1 MTVWRAALR
10 ARRFG
15 QARGGNVVILVA
27 LGSSLLMGAGAVG
40 IDLGQVFQAR
50 RKAQGAADI
59 AAMLAAVDPTKAD
72 TVARRSLVD
81 NGYDPARATVATGG
95 YDASAPNVVP
105 GSRFNSGA
113 NPANAVRVGLSTT
126 VPVTF
131 GRAIGLPATVPIRVT
146 GTAASAQFAAF
157 TIGSGTAAL
166 SGGIANAVLGALL
179 GAKLSL
185 GVSDYNAL
193 ASAKVDGLRVLDAL
207 AASLNLQAANYT
219 DIVQANASVGQLLM
233 AMRVAAQGNSAA
245 VSALSS
251 ILNALPNA
259 GNLVP
264 VGQVDA
270 LGDVAALAP
279 GRGLA
284 GPSLDVMDLL
294 AATASLANGQNQ
306 VAIDLGGTVPGLLS
320 TRLTL
325 AIGERRRS
333 SGWVRPGS
341 PNATVKTAQT
351 RLLIEA
357 TISAPLGLGTVYV
370 PIYAEVASAQ
380 ATLRTLTCSGPS
392 GGRQA
397 TIEAQT
403 GLATL
408 AIAAV
413 NRASINGGTT
423 SPDLSQPAV
432 LIALPL
438 ANIGGR
444 TVTNIGSNT
453 QTLTFTDADIAN
465 HTVRTV
471 SSTNVAQSLTGSLLG
486 NLSFNL
492 NGFGLTP
499 LLQTSLAT
507 TLGLAAAP
515 LDLVLNAVLQSLGL
529 RIGYADVEMD
539 GTLCSQAVLVQ

>member
-1 MTVWRAALR
+1 
-10 ARRFG
+10 
-15 QARGGNVVILVA
+15 
-27 LGSSLLMGAGAVG
+27 MGAGAVG

-59 AAMLAAVDPTKAD
+59 AAMLAAVDPTKAVA
-72 TVARRSLVD
+72 VARRSLVD
-81 NGYDPARATVATGG
+81 NGYDPTRATVATGG
-95 YDASAPNVVP
+95 YDASTPNVAP

-113 NPANAVRVGLSTT
+113 SPANAVRVGLSTT

-131 GRAIGLPATVPIRVT
+131 GRAIGLPASVPIRVS

-179 GAKLSL
+179 GTKLSL

-207 AASLNLQAANYT
+207 STSLNLQAANYS
-219 DIVQANASVGQLLM
+219 DIVQANASVGQLLI
-233 AMRVAAQGNSAA
+233 ALRVAAQGNSAA
-245 VSALSS
+245 VSALSG

-270 LGDVAALAP
+270 LGDAAALAP
-279 GRGLA
+279 ARGLA
-284 GPSLDVMDLL
+284 GPSLNLMDLV

-306 VAIDLGGTVPGLLS
+306 VAIDLGATVPGLLA

-357 TISAPLGLGTVYV
+357 TVSAPLGLGTVSV
-370 PIYAEVASAQ
+370 PIYAEIASAQ
-380 ATLRTLTCSGPS
+380 ATLRTLTCSGAS

-408 AIAAV
+408 AVAAV

-438 ANIGGR
+438 VNIGGR
-444 TVTNIGSNT
+444 TVTNIGTNT
-453 QTLTFTDADIAN
+453 QTLTFTEADIAN

-486 NLSFNL
+486 NLSLNL

-507 TLGLAAAP
+507 TLSLAAAP
-515 LDLVLNAVLQSLGL
+515 LDLVLNGVLQSLGL

>member
-1 MTVWRAALR
+1 MTGGRAAVR
-10 ARRFG
+10 ARSFG
-15 QARGGNVVILVA
+15 RARGGNVVILVA

-59 AAMLAAVDPTKAD
+59 AAMLAAVDPAKAD
-72 TVARRSLVD
+72 AVARRSLGD
-81 NGYDPARATVATGG
+81 NGYDAAQATVATGG
-95 YDASAPNVVP
+95 YDASAPNVAP
-105 GSRFNSGA
+105 GSRFNPGVS
-113 NPANAVRVGLSTT
+113 PANAVRVGLATT

-131 GRAIGLPATVPIRVT
+131 GRAIGLPGTVPIRVT

-157 TIGSGTAAL
+157 TIGSGTAGL
-166 SGGIANAVLGALL
+166 KDGIPNAVLGALL

-185 GVSDYNAL
+185 GVSDYAAL
-193 ASAKVDGLRVLDAL
+193 ASAKIDGLRVLDAL

-219 DIVQANASVGQLLM
+219 EIVQAHASVGQMLM

-245 VSALSS
+245 VSALSG

-284 GPSLDVMDLL
+284 GPSLNLMDLV

-306 VAIDLGGTVPGLLS
+306 VAIDLGATVPGLLS

-357 TISAPLGLGTVYV
+357 TVSAPLGLGTVYL
-370 PIYAEVASAQ
+370 PIYAEVAPAQ
-380 ATLRTLTCSGPS
+380 ATLRTLSCSGAS

-413 NRASINGGTT
+413 SRASIQGGST

-432 LIALPL
+432 LIGLPL
-438 ANIGGR
+438 VNVSGR
-444 TVTNIGSNT
+444 TVTNIGAGT

-471 SSTNVAQSLTGSLLG
+471 SSGNVLQSLTGSLLG
-486 NLSFNL
+486 NLSLNL
-492 NGFGLTP
+492 NGLGLNP
-499 LLQTSLAT
+499 LLQSTLAT
-507 TLGLAAAP
+507 TLGLAAGP
-515 LDLVLNAVLQSLGL
+515 LDFVLDQVLRSLGL
-529 RIGYADVEMD
+529 RVGYADIEMD

>member
-1 MTVWRAALR
+1 MTGGRAAVL
-10 ARRFG
+10 ARSFG
-15 QARGGNVVILVA
+15 RARGGNVVILVA

-59 AAMLAAVDPTKAD
+59 AAMLAAVDPAKAD
-72 TVARRSLVD
+72 AVARRSLGD
-81 NGYDPARATVATGG
+81 NGYDAAQATVATGG
-95 YDASAPNVVP
+95 YDASAPNVAP
-105 GSRFNSGA
+105 GSRFNPGMS
-113 NPANAVRVGLSTT
+113 PANAVRVGLATT

-131 GRAIGLPATVPIRVT
+131 GRALGLPGTVPIRVT

-157 TIGSGTAAL
+157 TIGSGTAGL
-166 SGGIANAVLGALL
+166 KDGIPNAVLGALL

-185 GVSDYNAL
+185 GVSDYAAL
-193 ASAKVDGLRVLDAL
+193 ASAKIDGLRVLDAL

-219 DIVQANASVGQLLM
+219 EIVQAHASVGQMLM

-245 VSALSS
+245 VSALSG

-284 GPSLDVMDLL
+284 GPSLNLMDLV

-306 VAIDLGGTVPGLLS
+306 VAIDLGATVPGLLS

-357 TISAPLGLGTVYV
+357 TVSAPLGLGTVYL
-370 PIYAEVASAQ
+370 PIYAEVAPAQ
-380 ATLRTLTCSGPS
+380 ATLRTLSCSGAS

-413 NRASINGGTT
+413 SRASIQGGST

-432 LIALPL
+432 LIGLPL
-438 ANIGGR
+438 VNVSGR
-444 TVTNIGSNT
+444 TVTNIGAGT

-471 SSTNVAQSLTGSLLG
+471 SSGNVLQSLTGSLLG
-486 NLSFNL
+486 NLSLNL
-492 NGFGLTP
+492 NGLGLNP
-499 LLQTSLAT
+499 LLQSTLAT
-507 TLGLAAAP
+507 TLGLAAGP
-515 LDLVLNAVLQSLGL
+515 LDFVLDQVLRSLGL
-529 RIGYADVEMD
+529 RVGYADIEMD

>member
-1 MTVWRAALR
+1 MSRWRAVAR
-10 ARRFG
+10 ARGFG
-15 QARGGNVVILVA
+15 RARGGNVVILVA

-59 AAMLAAVDPTKAD
+59 AAMLAAVDPTQAD
-72 TVARRSLVD
+72 TVARRSLGD
-81 NGYDPARATVATGG
+81 NGYGTAQATVATGG
-95 YDASAPNVVP
+95 YDASAPNVAP
-105 GSRFNSGA
+105 GSRFSPGL
-113 NPANAVRVGLSTT
+113 NPANAVRVGLSTN

-131 GRAIGLPATVPIRVT
+131 GRAIGLPGTVPIRVS

-166 SGGIANAVLGALL
+166 SGGIANAVLGGLL

-185 GVSDYNAL
+185 SVSDYTAL

-233 AMRVAAQGNSAA
+233 AMRVAAQDNSAA
-245 VSALSS
+245 VSALSG

-270 LGDVAALAP
+270 LGDAAALAP

-284 GPSLDVMDLL
+284 GPSLDLMDLV

-306 VAIDLGGTVPGLLS
+306 VAIDLGATVPGLLS

-341 PNATVKTAQT
+341 QNATVKTAQT

-357 TISAPLGLGTVYV
+357 TVSAPLGLGTVYL
-370 PIYAEVASAQ
+370 PIYAEIASAQ
-380 ATLRTLTCSGPS
+380 ATLRTLTCSGTG

-397 TIEAQT
+397 GIEVQT

-408 AIAAV
+408 AVAAV
-413 NRASINGGTT
+413 NRAAINGGTT

-432 LIALPL
+432 LIGLPL
-438 ANIGGR
+438 VNISGR
-444 TVTNIGSNT
+444 TVTTIGTNT
-453 QTLTFTDADIAN
+453 QTLTFTDADIVN
-465 HTVRTV
+465 HTVKTV
-471 SSTNVAQSLTGSLLG
+471 SSNNVAQSLTGSLLG
-486 NLSFNL
+486 NLTLSL
-492 NGFGLTP
+492 NGLPLTG

-507 TLGLAAAP
+507 TLSLAAAP

>member
-1 MTVWRAALR
+1 MTGWRAAIR

-15 QARGGNVVILVA
+15 RAQGGNVVILVA

-59 AAMLAAVDPTKAD
+59 AAMLAAIDPTKAD

-81 NGYDPARATVATGG
+81 NGFDPARATVATGG
-95 YDASAPNVVP
+95 YDASTPNVVP

-113 NPANAVRVGLSTT
+113 SPANAVRVGLSTN

-131 GRAIGLPATVPIRVT
+131 GRAIGLPGSVPIRVT

-185 GVSDYNAL
+185 GVGDYNAL
-193 ASAKVDGLRVLDAL
+193 AGANVDGLRVLDAL
-207 AASLNLQAANYT
+207 SASLNLQAANYT
-219 DIVQANASVGQLLM
+219 DIVKANASVGQLLM

-245 VSALSS
+245 VSALSG

-284 GPSLDVMDLL
+284 GPSLSLMDLV

-306 VAIDLGGTVPGLLS
+306 VAIDLGATVPGLLS

-357 TISAPLGLGTVYV
+357 TVSAPLGLGTVSI

-380 ATLRTLTCSGPS
+380 ATLRTLTCSGAG

-438 ANIGGR
+438 VNIGGR
-444 TVTNIGSNT
+444 TVTNIGTNT

-471 SSTNVAQSLTGSLLG
+471 SSANVAQSLTGSLLG
-486 NLSFNL
+486 NLSLNL

-507 TLGLAAAP
+507 TLSLAAAP
-515 LDLVLNAVLQSLGL
+515 LDLVLNGVLQSLGL